1 MKAPA
6 GWEVI
11 DAMVH
16 CKPSQPGRGLH
27 EPKVSPDE
35 IVARA
40 MACSPS
46 VLTRVPQRLAAVG
59 YSPMERREF

>member
-6 GWEVI
+6 GWEG
-11 DAMVH
+11 H
-16 CKPSQPGRGLH
+16 RRNGSCKPSQPGRGLH

-46 VLTRVPQRLAAVG
+46 VLTRVPRRFAAVG
-59 YSPMERREF
+59 YSPMERREV